1 MSSASM
7 LRRLEVLEKLNEQN
21 TPTPEAEAIQRFD
34 EAIQRF
40 VEAIKR
46 PGVMDRLW
54 HIAEDGAT
62 DEDLEW
68 LEQCT
73 QQTGF
78 DFHAA
83 VAACVK
89 LSEEY

>member
-7 LRRLEVLEKLNEQN
+7 LRRLEALEKLNEQN
-21 TPTPEAEAIQRFD
+21 TPTPEAGAHQRFD
-34 EAIQRF
+34 
-40 VEAIKR
+40 EAIKR

-54 HIAEDGAT
+54 RIAEEGAT
-62 DEDLEW
+62 DNDLEW

-73 QQTGF
+73 KETGF

>member
-21 TPTPEAEAIQRFD
+21 TPTSEAEALQRFD
-34 EAIQRF
+34 
-40 VEAIKR
+40 EAIKR

-54 HIAEDGAT
+54 HIAEEGAT

>member
-7 LRRLEVLEKLNEQN
+7 LRRLEALEKMKEQN
-21 TPTPEAEAIQRFD
+21 TPTPEAEAIQRF
-34 EAIQRF
+34 E
-40 VEAIKR
+40 EAIKR

-54 HIAEDGAT
+54 HIAEEGAT

-89 LSEEY
+89 LSDEY

>member
-7 LRRLEVLEKLNEQN
+7 QRRLAALEKQRELS

-34 EAIQRF
+34 EAI
-40 VEAIKR
+40 KR
-46 PGVMDRLW
+46 HGVLDRLW
-54 HIAEDGAT
+54 HIAEEGAT
-62 DEDLEW
+62 DADLEW

-73 QQTGF
+73 LQTGF

>member
-1 MSSASM
+1 MSTALL
-7 LRRLEVLEKLNEQN
+7 LRRLEKLKRDDPRV
-21 TPTPEAEAIQRFD
+21 TTPEAEAASRFD
-34 EAIQRF
+34 D
-40 VEAIKR
+40 AIKR

-54 HIAEDGAT
+54 HIAEEGAS
-62 DEDLEW
+62 DDDLEW
-68 LEQCT
+68 LDRCT
-73 QQTGF
+73 KETGF

>member
-7 LRRLEVLEKLNEQN
+7 LRRLEALEKRIEQP
-21 TPTPEAEAIQRFD
+21 TPTPEAEALKRFD
-34 EAIQRF
+34 D
-40 VEAIKR
+40 AIKR

-54 HIAEDGAT
+54 NIAEEGAT
-62 DEDLEW
+62 DEDMEW

-89 LSEEY
+89 LSEEC